1 MLDSIHALPIP
12 KVCCEE
18 MYFFSMGGKFP
29 PSRGIHIF
37 RGARGREATNEDN
50 NLHLTSEIASTF
62 LIIFLLYFQIYF
74 YIFFWQ
80 FASWFSGL
88 LSPFLFGKKVYR
100 GFLHWTIFYLGI
112 YLIWR
117 FSYTELIFMTCP
129 LLQFSFPLSHWLL
142 A

>member
-1 MLDSIHALPIP
+1 MHYLFQRCAVKRCISSAWGENSLPHVEYIYSEG
-12 KVCCEE
+12 CQRE
-18 MYFFSMGGKFP
+18 
-29 PSRGIHIF
+29 RGY
-37 RGARGREATNEDN
+37 TNEDN

-88 LSPFLFGKKVYR
+88 LSPFLFGKEVSR
-100 GFLHWTIFYLGI
+100 GFLHWVIFYRGI

-117 FSYTELIFMTCP
+117 FSFTERILMTCP
-129 LLQFSFPLSHWLL
+129 LLQFSFLSHLLL

>member
-1 MLDSIHALPIP
+1 MLDSMHALPIP

-62 LIIFLLYFQIYF
+62 LIIFLLYFHIYF
-74 YIFFWQ
+74 LYIFLAIRELVFWPIK
-80 FASWFSGL
+80 SL
-88 LSPFLFGKKVYR
+88 LVRKG
-100 GFLHWTIFYLGI
+100 GI
-112 YLIWR
+112 
-117 FSYTELIFMTCP
+117 
-129 LLQFSFPLSHWLL
+129 
-142 A
+142 